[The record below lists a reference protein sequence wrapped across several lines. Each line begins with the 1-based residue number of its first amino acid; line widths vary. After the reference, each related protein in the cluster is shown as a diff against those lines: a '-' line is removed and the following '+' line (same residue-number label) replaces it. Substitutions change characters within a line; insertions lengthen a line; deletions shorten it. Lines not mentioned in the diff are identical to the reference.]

1 MPIVAEDLTKEQRLA
16 GWKRL
21 TDKQQDFLNNFMHK
35 DMTQTSSARAAGY
48 ANPGVDA
55 VRLLRNPVVQE
66 RYQEMRDEAQ
76 TRFGVTIDKSVRDL
90 LKIRNEA
97 WESGKFGE
105 AIRAEELRLKATGL
119 LVNKAHVL
127 HERTD
132 SMTRE
137 EILLKLQEFQDIAQ
151 KRMKVATKTHKE
163 ADVIEQTS
171 VKPKK

>member
-1 MPIVAEDLTKEQRLA
+1 MPKVAQDLTKEQRLA

-48 ANPGVDA
+48 PGVDA

-132 SMTRE
+132 SMSRE
-137 EILLKLQEFQDIAQ
+137 EILSKLQEFQDIAQ
-151 KRMKVATKTHKE
+151 KRMKIANKSHKE
-163 ADVIEQTS
+163 PITIEQIN
-171 VKPKK
+171 VKPTK

>member
-1 MPIVAEDLTKEQRLA
+1 
-16 GWKRL
+16 
-21 TDKQQDFLNNFMHK
+21 
-35 DMTQTSSARAAGY
+35 MTQTESARRAGY
-48 ANPGVDA
+48 SNPGVDA

-66 RYQEMRDEAQ
+66 RYQEMREEA
-76 TRFGVTIDKSVRDL
+76 RSKFGVTIDKSVRDL

-137 EILLKLQEFQDIAQ
+137 EILAKLQEFQDIAQ
-151 KRMKVATKTHKE
+151 KRMKTAITTHK
-163 ADVIEQTS
+163 DPDLIEQSS
-171 VKPKK
+171 VKPKN